1 MRGRNRRRPVRRSG
15 PSPPPP
21 APPGTPPR
29 RPASTP
35 AGGPGERQGAGGHGG
50 PGGVQAA
57 RRSNAGGG
65 RIVEREQ
72 QESGRIVAKAKEQA
86 AFLIDERGLTEA
98 AEAEGRRIVQDA
110 LGEAADVRRGSDEY
124 AADVL
129 VHLEG
134 EVVKALQSIR
144 GGIELLAERRA
155 PGGAAVDS
163 QRYDEQPDVVAA
175 DRGSVR

>member
-1 MRGRNRRRPVRRSG
+1 MFFVERLEAMIANGRKLPLTSNVILDQAAALDLVDELRHAVPEEVQSARRIN
-15 PSPPPP
+15 
-21 APPGTPPR
+21 AE
-29 RPASTP
+29 
-35 AGGPGERQGAGGHGG
+35 GER
-50 PGGVQAA
+50 
-57 RRSNAGGG
+57 
-65 RIVEREQ
+65 ILERAQ
-72 QESGRIVAKAKEQA
+72 QESERIVAKAQEQA

-155 PGGAAVDS
+155 PVGAAVDS